1 MQFVFFLPI
10 AIFGVAGFIAG
21 AISAWI
27 ESRAAPRPRPAQ
39 KFRPV
44 LVHDK
49 GPATLLRSSVKRP
62 APRHRH
68 ASPIRL
74 VVNGG

>member
-1 MQFVFFLPI
+1 MENLLLLPLAVFSATGLT
-10 AIFGVAGFIAG
+10 VG

-27 ESRAAPRPRPAQ
+27 ELRAGPPRPAQ

-49 GPATLLRSSVKRP
+49 VPATLLRSPGKRP
-62 APRHRH
+62 APRRRH
-68 ASPIRL
+68 ATPIRL
-74 VVNGG
+74 VINGG

>member
-1 MQFVFFLPI
+1 MDYLLLLPI
-10 AIFGVAGFIAG
+10 AVFSATALTVG
-21 AISAWI
+21 AVSAWI
-27 ESRAAPRPRPAQ
+27 ELRAVPSRPAQ

-49 GPATLLRSSVKRP
+49 GPAPLLRLSVKRP

-68 ASPIRL
+68 SPIRL

>member
-1 MQFVFFLPI
+1 MQQFLFLPI
-10 AIFGVAGFIAG
+10 AIFGVTGFTIG

-27 ESRAAPRPRPAQ
+27 EHCAAPQPRPPQ

-49 GPATLLRSSVKRP
+49 APASLLRSPVKRP

>member
-1 MQFVFFLPI
+1 MEHFLFLPI
-10 AIFGVAGFIAG
+10 IVFGATGFTAG

-27 ESRAAPRPRPAQ
+27 ELRAAARPQGVQ

-49 GPATLLRSSVKRP
+49 GPASLLRSPVKRP

-68 ASPIRL
+68 SPIRL